1 MAIPVSR
8 RLDFSEIPQIDA
20 GPLLSDNPDAA
31 LISELAA
38 ACTDVGFFYVRNH
51 GVPSEQ
57 ITEIRHQAERFFEQP
72 MADKMK
78 LRIDQKMRGYLPLDY
93 ASYKGEDREAK
104 SRQEGFW
111 AGNDRP
117 ASDHYFLDG
126 PNQWSPDHPELRDA
140 MLAYQNSMENLT
152 TALERG
158 FARALGLAADGLA
171 PYFARPMTMLKL
183 NHYPPQDNPENVS
196 YIGVVPHTDAGA
208 FTILWQDD
216 GDGLE
221 IQNRSGEW
229 IGAPSIPGTF
239 VINIGNIMQ
248 IWSGGRF
255 SSTPHRVIN
264 RGGRDR
270 YSIPLFVYPGHEAM
284 IEPLIGAE
292 RNDDE
297 PVMFGNYIRNIWRRT
312 FPIAGIPEGWDNQP

>member
-20 GPLLSDNPDAA
+20 GPLLSDAPDQA
-31 LISELAA
+31 LIDELAA

-51 GVPSEQ
+51 GVPRQ
-57 ITEIRHQAERFFEQP
+57 LITALRHEAGRFFEQP
-72 MADKMK
+72 MASKME
-78 LRIDQKMRGYLPLDY
+78 LHIDQKLRGYLPLDY
-93 ASYKGEDREAK
+93 SSYKGEDREAK

-111 AGNDRP
+111 VGNERP
-117 ASDHYFLDG
+117 VSEQYFMDG
-126 PNQWSPDHPELRDA
+126 PNQWPADHPELRDI
-140 MLAYQNSMENLT
+140 MQAYQSAMGSLS

-158 FARALGLAADGLA
+158 FARALGLAPDGLA
-171 PYFARPMTMLKL
+171 PYFERPMTMLKL
-183 NHYPPQDNPENVS
+183 NHYPPQDNPEHVS

-221 IQNRSGEW
+221 IQNKSGEW
-229 IGAPSIPGTF
+229 IGAPSIPDTF
-239 VINIGNIMQ
+239 VINLGNIMQ
-248 IWSGGRF
+248 IWTGGRF

-270 YSIPLFVYPGHEAM
+270 YSIPLFVYPGHGAM
-284 IEPLIGAE
+284 IGPLPGDAQGG
-292 RNDDE
+292 DE
-297 PVMFGNYIRNIWRRT
+297 PVMFGNYIRDIWRRT
-312 FPIAGIPEGWDNQP
+312 FPIAGIPQG